1 MSQAP
6 PPPATTDA
14 TLAAECAAAAR
25 RVLADHGWALVAD
38 WDAFVA
44 EAQAIAEESAS
55 QASLRP
61 RPGDTPRQRAERAVI
76 RAYCPHLYAACRE
89 GRGPRCD
96 RAFDELGRY
105 LHAVARARTHDA
117 DIAESA
123 AQRALEII
131 WRRLDDVR
139 EPWAFLGYARI
150 VLVRE
155 LGAAGRAD
163 ETPRL
168 VALRGDDAEAAGV
181 APADPRA
188 EDARAEAEAAA
199 QEGALRRAIRDCL
212 RSAAQAETIL
222 RLFLE
227 GESVTAVARALRT
240 TPANVWVLK
249 SRALTRLRKCPDVA
263 RLATE

>member
-1 MSQAP
+1 MTPTSP
-6 PPPATTDA
+6 TPDT
-14 TLAAECAAAAR
+14 TLADECARAAR
-25 RVLADHGWALVAD
+25 RVLANQGWALIDD

-44 EAQAIAEESAS
+44 EVRAVAEESAS
-55 QASLRP
+55 GAALRP
-61 RPGDTPRQRAERAVI
+61 RPGDTPRKRAERAVV

-89 GRGPRCD
+89 GRGPRAD

-105 LHAVARARTHDA
+105 LHAVARARTRDPDA
-117 DIAESA
+117 AESA

-155 LGAAGRAD
+155 LGALGRAD
-163 ETPRL
+163 DTPRL
-168 VALRGDDAEAAGV
+168 VALRGDDVEEAGAS
-181 APADPRA
+181 PADPRA
-188 EDARAEAEAAA
+188 DDARAEAEAAA
-199 QEGALRRAIRDCL
+199 EDGPLRRAIRDCL

-222 RLFLE
+222 RLVLD

-249 SRALTRLRKCPDVA
+249 SRALARLRKCPDVA
-263 RLATE
+263 RLAAE

>member
-1 MSQAP
+1 MSHAP
-6 PPPATTDA
+6 PPAARDA
-14 TLAAECAAAAR
+14 TLADECAAATR
-25 RVLADHGWALVAD
+25 RVLANQGWALIGD

-44 EAQAIAEESAS
+44 EVRAIAEESAS

-61 RPGDTPRQRAERAVI
+61 RPGDTPRKRAERAVV

-89 GRGPRCD
+89 GHGPRAD

-105 LHAVARARTHDA
+105 LHAVARTRTHDA
-117 DIAESA
+117 DAAESA

-155 LGAAGRAD
+155 LGALARAD
-163 ETPRL
+163 DTPRL
-168 VALRGDDAEAAGV
+168 ITLRSDDVEEEGV
-181 APADPRA
+181 SPADPRA
-188 EDARAEAEAAA
+188 DEARAEAETAA
-199 QEGALRRAIRDCL
+199 EDGPLRRAIRDCL
-212 RSAAQAETIL
+212 RSVAQAETIL
-222 RLFLE
+222 RLFLD

-249 SRALTRLRKCPDVA
+249 SRALARLRKCPDVA
-263 RLATE
+263 RLVAE

>member
-1 MSQAP
+1 MSEASP
-6 PPPATTDA
+6 PSTAAA
-14 TLAAECAAAAR
+14 TLAAECAAAAQ
-25 RVLADHGWALVAD
+25 RVLANQGWALVDD

-44 EAQAIAEESAS
+44 EVQTIAEENAS
-55 QASLRP
+55 QVSLRP
-61 RPGDTPRQRAERAVI
+61 RPGDTPRKRAERAVV
-76 RAYCPHLYAACRE
+76 RAYCPRLYTACRE
-89 GRGPRCD
+89 GRGLRAA

-105 LHAVARARTHDA
+105 LHAVARVRTHDP

-155 LGAAGRAD
+155 LGAQAQSNEG
-163 ETPRL
+163 PL
-168 VALRGDDAEAAGV
+168 LIALRSDDVEEEGV
-181 APADPRA
+181 SPADPRA
-188 EDARAEAEAAA
+188 DDARAEAEAAA

-222 RLFLE
+222 RLFLD
-227 GESVTAVARALRT
+227 GDSVTAVARALRT
-240 TPANVWVLK
+240 TPANIWVLK

-263 RLATE
+263 RLAAG

>member
-1 MSQAP
+1 MKLISPSTANM
-6 PPPATTDA
+6 
-14 TLAAECAAAAR
+14 TLADECAAAAR
-25 RVLADHGWALVAD
+25 RVLANQGWTLVED

-44 EAQAIAEESAS
+44 EVRTVAEASAS
-55 QASLRP
+55 GAALRP
-61 RPGDTPRQRAERAVI
+61 RPGDTLRRRAERAVV

-89 GRGPRCD
+89 GRGPRAD

-105 LHAVARARTHDA
+105 LHAVARARTRDA
-117 DIAESA
+117 EAAESA

-139 EPWAFLGYARI
+139 EPWAFLGYARV

-155 LGAAGRAD
+155 LGALGRAD

-168 VALRGDDAEAAGV
+168 VALRRDDVEAEGV
-181 APADPRA
+181 SPADPRA
-188 EDARAEAEAAA
+188 DEACAEAETAA
-199 QEGALRRAIRDCL
+199 QDGPLRRAIRDCL

-222 RLFLE
+222 RLFLD
-227 GESVTAVARALRT
+227 GESVTAVARALHT

-249 SRALTRLRKCPDVA
+249 SRALARLRKCDKVTQMLGTA
-263 RLATE
+263 